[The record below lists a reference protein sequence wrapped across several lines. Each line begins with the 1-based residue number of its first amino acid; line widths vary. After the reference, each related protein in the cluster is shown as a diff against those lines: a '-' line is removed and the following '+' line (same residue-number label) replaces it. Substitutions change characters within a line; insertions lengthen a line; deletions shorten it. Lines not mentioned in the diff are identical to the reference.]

1 MSTNKGAVLVPESQL
16 TEEELEEITGGL
28 LPGFDFGRPP
38 RPGPGLPPIFERPV
52 IGPVAGGCGTD
63 DSGAMGCPG

>member
-16 TEEELEEITGGL
+16 TEEELEEIAGGL
-28 LPGFDFGRPP
+28 LPAFDFGRP
-38 RPGPGLPPIFERPV
+38 RPGPGLPIFERPV
-52 IGPVAGGCGTD
+52 IGPLAGGCGTD